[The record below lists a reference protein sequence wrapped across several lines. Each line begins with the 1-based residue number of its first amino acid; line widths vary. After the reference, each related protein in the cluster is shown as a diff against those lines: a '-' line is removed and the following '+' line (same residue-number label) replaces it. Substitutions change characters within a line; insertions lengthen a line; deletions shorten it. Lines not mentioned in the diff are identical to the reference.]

1 MTTRIALSGVGAFMS
16 HGWQT
21 PMIATVPVETIGY
34 SYPLTKN
41 RRTGKAA
48 ERRKAKQR
56 RRARA

>member
-1 MTTRIALSGVGAFMS
+1 MKKSIALGLVGPLMS
-16 HGWQT
+16 HGWQP
-21 PMIATVPVETIGY
+21 PMIATIPVITPCY
-34 SYPLTKN
+34 SYPLTNN